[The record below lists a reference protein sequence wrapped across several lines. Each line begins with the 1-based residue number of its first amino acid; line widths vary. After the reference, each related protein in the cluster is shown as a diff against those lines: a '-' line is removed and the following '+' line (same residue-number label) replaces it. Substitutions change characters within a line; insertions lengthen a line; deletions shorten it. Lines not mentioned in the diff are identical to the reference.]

1 MNQPIPDLSNLINL
15 NSLSLYGTQLT
26 GTINLVYFPPNLT
39 SISLGRN
46 QLQGMIPD
54 FSKFTNLYNLDL
66 SNNQL
71 TGFIPPD
78 LSSLKLQHLNLSFNQ
93 FTGPI
98 LTFPTSLYSL
108 YLNNNHLSGE
118 IPLSLINLTGLCSK
132 NINNDIWSG
141 CFDLSY
147 NHLNT
152 TTTPEIH
159 AFLEAPGNKDPDW
172 ALTQTFSLLTCPQ
185 GGSFSIKPDPQQ
197 LNFGTELVGQTTTL
211 NINTRAQDCGDFKL
225 KGIQFVGDSK
235 NEFALQSDPQQNCY
249 DSNES
254 GHHYSACQLTIA
266 FSPQSAGT
274 KTDISLQFVFEPAL
288 DTTPISIQANAID
301 SGAPVIKVTPTE
313 HAFGEINLGS
323 TPNPQVF
330 TLTNA
335 GNISLKSPTFELTGA
350 NPLEFTFAG
359 WGCNYKN
366 VLLPNEQESCEL
378 MAQFIPITAD
388 DKQADLTIQSANP
401 AFKVPL
407 TGTAKIPE
415 SCANITTESVNSGDW
430 NDPAT
435 WSTNAIPREFDNV
448 RLNAGHTI
456 RGANSATVNALCIA
470 DSGVLESPDNQGTQM
485 VLHAMSYLENKG
497 IIRGQNGAD
506 QLATATNCN
515 GDYWST
521 IGTPDCAQ
529 PGASLILSV
538 GHNPENLLNNEGVI
552 IAGRG
557 GSGQLHHAY
566 GGNVSLLGNVIVN
579 HITDTGCGIIK
590 AGDGS
595 LAIPAS
601 ATERPGVPPQCIE
614 LLNQL
619 TDAANDGDTATP
631 ADNGR
636 AGKGGDLTLW
646 ANSGL
651 YSQGPVQVLA
661 GNGGNCTAAQTQ
673 GGNGGRLRFNAR
685 QRVDLSGGYFAAGRG
700 STNCQQNGNSG
711 AVGIEPSVISLAGAG
726 TRIEGGDI
734 TIFGGDDWVLDLSHL
749 DAAAIQADGNITLAV
764 GKDGIIDLRGNS
776 AAILKAGGQVKLF
789 SDEVLLDGNVNLKQ
803 VIQAKDVVVG
813 PNKILYDVSFL
824 GADKF
829 AAQPGSGLTI
839 PLTLANNG
847 PTVDTYTLTL
857 TNPQGWVISEL
868 PATLE
873 VKELSTHELP
883 LQVTVPETRGASNSI
898 TVTATSQA
906 DSTVTATA
914 NILVTVAMESAVV
927 NPEPEPVATNPE
939 PITVEPELVTLPLTV
954 TVPMPTNNPC
964 PDSGTINWLCD
975 NRERTL
981 TNATVAENASIA
993 GGYLAGEIDNQGL
1006 ISQVTIQPETTLTG
1020 GHLTG
1025 TIINQ
1030 GTLANFNF
1038 VGARVVGGILAGQI
1052 TNTSQIEGYFQDV
1065 HLADH
1070 TQITGGQL
1078 AGQISGEA
1086 QAPAVLKQLAIK
1098 PGSRL
1103 EHVIISDAVT
1113 FAADVTFGEGVQFQN
1128 PSQDPRLISS
1138 PGEEPTPP
1146 ATVTCDPEL
1155 PALEVTA
1162 TNSKGKTIEM
1172 TAQAAGGAAVN
1183 GGSFKPT
1190 VSVQLTDT
1198 VEVRGTL
1205 CVEVSKIGQS
1215 AEIVVYAHY
1224 QPLDSTQASAHY
1236 MLDSEGQ
1243 VQLWD
1248 GKWEHLVAL
1257 KSTILESK
1265 QSVTLYQGVF
1275 PVTGEVALSFGYR
1288 LADGTIVANTK
1299 MIVVKIAP

>member
-1 MNQPIPDLSNLINL
+1 M
-15 NSLSLYGTQLT
+15 
-26 GTINLVYFPPNLT
+26 
-39 SISLGRN
+39 
-46 QLQGMIPD
+46 
-54 FSKFTNLYNLDL
+54 
-66 SNNQL
+66 
-71 TGFIPPD
+71 
-78 LSSLKLQHLNLSFNQ
+78 
-93 FTGPI
+93 
-98 LTFPTSLYSL
+98 
-108 YLNNNHLSGE
+108 
-118 IPLSLINLTGLCSK
+118 
-132 NINNDIWSG
+132 
-141 CFDLSY
+141 
-147 NHLNT
+147 
-152 TTTPEIH
+152 
-159 AFLEAPGNKDPDW
+159 
-172 ALTQTFSLLTCPQ
+172 
-185 GGSFSIKPDPQQ
+185 
-197 LNFGTELVGQTTTL
+197 
-211 NINTRAQDCGDFKL
+211 
-225 KGIQFVGDSK
+225 
-235 NEFALQSDPQQNCY
+235 
-249 DSNES
+249 
-254 GHHYSACQLTIA
+254 
-266 FSPQSAGT
+266 
-274 KTDISLQFVFEPAL
+274 
-288 DTTPISIQANAID
+288 
-301 SGAPVIKVTPTE
+301 TPTE
-313 HAFGEINLGS
+313 HAFGETNLGS
-323 TPNPQVF
+323 ALNPQVF

-378 MAQFIPITAD
+378 MAQFIPITPG
-388 DKQADLTIQSANP
+388 DKQADLTIQSANAP
-401 AFKVPL
+401 ALKVPL

-415 SCANITTESVNSGDW
+415 SCANVTTESVNSGDW

-435 WSTNAIPREFDNV
+435 WSANAIPREFDNV
-448 RLNAGHTI
+448 RINANHTI
-456 RGANSATVNALCIA
+456 RGANFATVNALCIA
-470 DSGVLESPDNQGTQM
+470 DNGVLESPDNQGTSLI
-485 VLHAMSYLENKG
+485 LHATSYLENKG

-506 QLATATNCN
+506 QLATATTCN

-538 GHNPENLLNNEGVI
+538 GHNSENLLNNEGVI

-579 HITDTGCGIIK
+579 HVTDTGCGIIK

-595 LAIPAS
+595 LATPAS
-601 ATERPGVPPQCIE
+601 AAERPGVPARCLD

-619 TDAANDGDTATP
+619 TNAANDSDTAAP
-631 ADNGR
+631 ANNGR

-646 ANSGL
+646 ADSGL

-700 STNCQQNGNSG
+700 STNCPQNGNSG

-749 DAAAIQADGNITLAV
+749 DAAAIQADGDITLAV
-764 GKDGIIDLRGNS
+764 GKNGIIDLRGNS
-776 AAILKAGGQVKLF
+776 ATILKAGGQVKLF

-803 VIQAKDVVVG
+803 VIQAKNIVVG

-824 GADKF
+824 GASKF

-857 TNPQGWVISEL
+857 TNPQGWMISEF

-873 VKELSTHELP
+873 VKELSTYELP
-883 LQVTVPETRGASNSI
+883 LQVTLPETRGASNSI

-906 DSTVTATA
+906 DPTVTATA
-914 NILVTVAMESAVV
+914 NILVTVAMEAAVV
-927 NPEPEPVATNPE
+927 NPEPEPVMIDPE
-939 PITVEPELVTLPLTV
+939 QPVTVNPELVTLSPTV
-954 TVPMPTNNPC
+954 IVPMPTSNPC

-1020 GHLTG
+1020 GRLTG

-1038 VGARVVGGILAGQI
+1038 VGARVVGGTLAGQI
-1052 TNTSQIEGYFQDV
+1052 INTSQIEGYFQDV
-1065 HLADH
+1065 HLAAD

-1078 AGQISGEA
+1078 AGQISGEV
-1086 QAPAVLKQLAIK
+1086 QTPAVLKQLAIK
-1098 PGSRL
+1098 PGSHL
-1103 EHVIISDAVT
+1103 EHLIIGDAVT
-1113 FAADVTFGEGVQFQN
+1113 FAADVTFGEGVQFQD

-1138 PGEEPTPP
+1138 PTEEPTPP
-1146 ATVTCDPEL
+1146 ATVICDSEL
-1155 PALEVTA
+1155 PALGVTA
-1162 TNSKGKTIEM
+1162 TNSKGKAVET

-1183 GGSFKPT
+1183 SGSFEPT

-1205 CVEVSKIGQS
+1205 CVEASQVGLA

-1224 QPLDSTQASAHY
+1224 QPMDSTQVSAHY

-1248 GKWEHLVAL
+1248 GEWEHLVAL

-1288 LADGTIVANTK
+1288 LADGTMIANAKT
-1299 MIVVKIAP
+1299 IVVKIAP